1 MFGKQHKINFWTK
14 KVLLRILGAFIFLIA
29 LVISFNQQVFII
41 HESKHVFVKFV
52 FITRITNESFFSNN
66 SVSLFKKSFN
76 TNVSIEN
83 NFKFVIFY
91 VDEGKF

>member
-52 FITRITNESFFSNN
+52 FITRITNESLSATIQL
-66 SVSLFKKSFN
+66 VYLKKALIQMSQ
-76 TNVSIEN
+76 
-83 NFKFVIFY
+83 
-91 VDEGKF
+91 